1 MRNHL
6 CWDPGA
12 VRRVINPF
20 AEHITD
26 GLFKA
31 VHSDWNLKVS
41 PPVGTSYQDIAN
53 RDWRDQSPPEF
64 LEDFLRDDRPHA
76 LAAIL
81 GDTGSGKS
89 HLVHWMRLHI
99 KPDPNRLVIV
109 VPKSGTS
116 LRNIVKMM
124 IETLPPDQQT
134 SYLDTLMAAGEGMQQ
149 REHQR
154 EQLLNDIAQAIR
166 EEAIP
171 ADADEVEQDLA
182 ANLPNLLMDPNM
194 RKDHFLGDNT
204 VIAEIADHI
213 FSPSNATDRPD
224 QRRTFAD
231 SDLPLGGMDY
241 VNASQLAKNAI
252 QLIQLDQDE
261 YLPLAVRII
270 NRNLERAIARTL
282 SFSGDRVEELMAQM
296 RRQLKSDGK
305 ELVLLVEE
313 FARLQGIDRALLQAI
328 TTQGDSEHCRMRT
341 AIAVTTGFFQS
352 VAETAYM
359 RTTHV
364 VDMDN
369 SAGRSEGSKVTEE
382 SLSRFAARY
391 LNAVR
396 LGADQIE
403 AWSAEATPGEIAPSA
418 CTSCSFQ
425 ARCHSTFGEQDGYGL
440 YPFTSRA
447 LWNAA
452 GRVDPSMPERLN
464 PRILQSNLLVEVL
477 DNHGPD
483 IKTGA
488 YPSMQMVK
496 KFGGIKHLNSIRR
509 NELETRNPQN
519 AERWISLLELFDGS
533 GEIVR
538 FDERIL
544 QAFEIPEIVGA
555 TETPTAPGSSQDR
568 PTEPQTTP
576 RSGTSRDQ
584 IKIDEWDRG
593 GPMDQVVANKLRPL
607 IHAALSDAVDWDR
620 LGLSR
625 AYFVGRTGKAFQNT
639 SIVFD
644 RQTTQ
649 VLGSARVN
657 ISIPGALVTQSAA
670 AAALSGLLLASQ
682 NQHSWNF
689 EDGDKMLRS
698 FLDCLDTWTRDV
710 ERQLLEQCTPI
721 PSWDPSVASLEL
733 LFIGAALGGT
743 IKPDA
748 TIAEMIDGTFVNSI
762 PENPASTAQSL
773 LKIYRKLFQG
783 RAQLMETARA
793 QLSSPKGGTVGA
805 LLNPHRAISA
815 IRQLRAADYQ
825 LKKSP
830 PQDDNSP
837 IAKMYREVQ
846 EGLPEAAKAEIA
858 ERLGW
863 LETIEAAFGAGSS
876 RSVIVE
882 ALKSAQNAVEEAGIG
897 SNQSARR
904 LGEAL
909 EAFSGVQFEDSVNAA
924 RSLRDVDVAVKA
936 LPQFGRGR
944 RNAVNAATQLA
955 QVAREFLDAIEGN
968 ISSVTNS
975 SDTQQT
981 KLNADLKTIDTA
993 LKDIATDMELLVEC
1007 KGEAI
1012 DVD

>member
-20 AEHITD
+20 AEHISD
-26 GLFKA
+26 GLFRA
-31 VHSDWNLKVS
+31 VHSDWDLKVS
-41 PPVGTSYQDIAN
+41 PPVGTAYQDISN
-53 RDWRDQSPPEF
+53 RDWRDQSPADF

-81 GDTGSGKS
+81 GGTGSGKS

-99 KPDPNRLVIV
+99 KPSPKRLVIV

-124 IETLPPDQQT
+124 IEKLPSEQQT
-134 SYLDTLMAAGEGMQQ
+134 SYLDTLMAAGEGMQR

-166 EEAIP
+166 EEVIP
-171 ADADEVEQDLA
+171 DDADEVEQDLA

-213 FSPSNATDRPD
+213 FSPSNAADRPD
-224 QRRTFAD
+224 QRRTFVET
-231 SDLPLGGMDY
+231 DLPLGGMDY

-282 SFSGDRVEELMAQM
+282 SFSGDRVEELMAEM
-296 RRQLKSDGK
+296 RRHLKAEGK

-328 TTQGDSEHCRMRT
+328 TTQGDAEHCRMRT

-369 SAGRSEGSKVTEE
+369 SAGRSNGNKVTED

-396 LGADQIE
+396 LGADRIE
-403 AWSAEATPGEIAPSA
+403 AWSADAAPGEVATSA
-418 CTSCSFQ
+418 CESCNLQ
-425 ARCHSTFGEQDGYGL
+425 AKCHSTFGERDGYGL

-483 IKTGA
+483 IRTGTF
-488 YPSMQMVK
+488 PSMQMIK
-496 KFGGIKHLNSIRR
+496 KFGGIKHLKSVRR
-509 NELETRNPQN
+509 NELETRNPHN
-519 AERWISLLELFDGS
+519 AERWISFLELFDGS

-538 FDERIL
+538 LDERIL
-544 QAFEIPEIVGA
+544 QAFDIPEIVGA
-555 TETPTAPGSSQDR
+555 TETPVEVEATPDQPNEQQSPPG
-568 PTEPQTTP
+568 P
-576 RSGTSRDQ
+576 GASRDQ
-584 IKIDEWDRG
+584 VKIDEWDRG

-607 IHAALSDAVDWDR
+607 IHAAITDAVDWDR

-625 AYFVGRTGKAFQNT
+625 AQFVGKSGKAFQNT

-644 RQTTQ
+644 RQSTQ
-649 VLGSARVN
+649 VLGSAK
-657 ISIPGALVTQSAA
+657 IHICIPGDLVTQSSAA
-670 AAALSGLLLASQ
+670 TALSGLLLASQ
-682 NQHSWNF
+682 NQFSWDF

-698 FLDCLDTWTRDV
+698 FLDCIGTWALQV
-710 ERQLLEQCTPI
+710 EEHLLEQCAPI
-721 PSWDPSVASLEL
+721 PSWDPGAASLEL
-733 LFIGAALGGT
+733 MFIGAAIGGT

-748 TIAEMIDGTFVNSI
+748 TIAEMIDGAFVSSL
-762 PENPASTAQSL
+762 PETPASTSQPL
-773 LKIYRKLFQG
+773 LAIYRKLFQA
-783 RAQLMETARA
+783 RSKLIEVARA
-793 QLSSPKGGTVGA
+793 QFSSPKGGVVGP
-805 LLNPHRAISA
+805 LLNPHRTISA
-815 IRQLRAADYQ
+815 IRQLRANNFQ
-825 LKKSP
+825 LKKAP
-830 PQDDNSP
+830 PEEDRNP
-837 IAKMYREVQ
+837 IAKLYLEVKAT
-846 EGLPEAAKAEIA
+846 LSDAAQAEIDT
-858 ERLGW
+858 RLAW
-863 LETIEAAFGAGSS
+863 LSAIEAAFGSGSS
-876 RSVIVE
+876 KADIVE
-882 ALKSAQNAVEEAGIG
+882 ALRSAQSAVEEAGIG

-909 EAFSGVQFEDSVNAA
+909 DVFSGVHFEDSMNAA
-924 RSLRDVDVAVKA
+924 RALRDVDVSEKA
-936 LPQFGRGR
+936 LPHFGRGR
-944 RNAVNAATQLA
+944 RNAINAATQLA
-955 QVAREFLDAIEGN
+955 KIAEEFLNSVEEN
-968 ISSVTNS
+968 ISSVIGS
-975 SDTQQT
+975 SDNQQM
-981 KLNADLKTIDTA
+981 KMQADLERIDAA
-993 LKDIATDMELLVEC
+993 LRQIADDINSIASGMGEVTDV
-1007 KGEAI
+1007 A
-1012 DVD
+1012 